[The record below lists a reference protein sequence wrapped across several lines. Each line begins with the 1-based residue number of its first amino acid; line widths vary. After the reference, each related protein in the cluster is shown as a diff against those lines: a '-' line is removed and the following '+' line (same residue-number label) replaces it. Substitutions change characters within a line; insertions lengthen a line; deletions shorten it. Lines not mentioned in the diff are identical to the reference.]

1 MSDAPLTEAAIHPTA
16 IIEAGARIG
25 AGCRIGPYCVVG
37 PDVVLAEGVVLH
49 SHVVVQGVTSIGA
62 GTEIWPFASIGSAPQ
77 DLKYQGE
84 RTELIIGARNRI
96 REYATLNPGTVGGGG
111 VTRVGDGNLMMMS
124 IHVGHDC
131 QIGDGVIMV
140 NHSTL
145 SGHVTVEDNVI
156 LGGLSAVHQFCRIG
170 RGAMV
175 GGMAGVVADVI
186 PYGMVVGERGHLG
199 GLNLTGLKR
208 RGADRAA
215 IHGLRAAYGEIFA
228 AGGEGTLQAR
238 AAGVGAARAD
248 NPLVQEVV
256 GFIAADSSRSFTT
269 PKE

>member
-1 MSDAPLTEAAIHPTA
+1 MTDPAIHPTA
-16 IIEAGARIG
+16 VIEAGARIG
-25 AGCRIGPYCVVG
+25 AGCRIGPYCVIG
-37 PDVVLAEGVVLH
+37 PDVTLAEGVILH
-49 SHVVVQGVTSIGA
+49 SHVAIAGVTSIGA

-77 DLKYQGE
+77 DLKYNGE

-96 REYATLNPGTVGGGG
+96 REYATLNPGTAGGGG
-111 VTRVGDGNLMMMS
+111 ITRVGDGNLLMVS

-131 QIGDGVIMV
+131 QIGDGCILV
-140 NHSTL
+140 NNATL
-145 SGHVTVEDNVI
+145 SGHVTLEDSVI

-208 RGADRAA
+208 RGVGREM

-228 AGGEGTLQAR
+228 AGEGTLQSR
-238 AAGVGAARAD
+238 AAAVGAARQD
-248 NPLVQEVV
+248 NPLVRDVTD
-256 GFIAADSSRSFTT
+256 FIAADSSRSFTT
-269 PKE
+269 PRD